1 MGRRAFSLSL
11 ALLLLSTAAR
21 AQEASPANPLVHWG
35 KWGAAGLSLTFHLL
49 AVSANNKANTA
60 YSELQSSCADDPH
73 LCDLSSDGS
82 YADPG
87 SEALYQESLHQD
99 RRARGLLV
107 AGEVA
112 LLGTVALFV
121 VDLTRHK
128 GPPPNKPWS
137 PEITTGPHGTTR
149 IGLRVAF

>member
-1 MGRRAFSLSL
+1 MRRRALSLSL
-11 ALLLLSTAAR
+11 GLLLLSTAAR
-21 AQEASPANPLVHWG
+21 AQELSPANPLVHWG
-35 KWGAAGLSLTFHLL
+35 KWGAAGLSLTLHLL
-49 AVSANNKANTA
+49 AVSANNKANSA
-60 YSELQSSCADDPH
+60 YSELQSSCAEDPH

-99 RRARGLLV
+99 RRARTFLIS
-107 AGEVA
+107 GEVA

-121 VDLTRHK
+121 IDLTRHK

-137 PEITTGPHGTTR
+137 PEITTGPHGTTHL
-149 IGLRVAF
+149 GFRVEF